1 MSRLRDVETTA
12 QIKLALI
19 ANPHISGFD
28 ISVDTVNRIVFLTG
42 AVQDPDQRALAE
54 DIARSHGG
62 LDIKNDIQV
71 LSEPAE
77 EAGLIRRVAEKP
89 SALAP
94 EDVSIR
100 ERVLGNLEVDGRV
113 NALMINVE
121 EAGGIVRLSG
131 VQESAIA
138 RRRAEEIARRVA
150 GVTDVVNE
158 IEVPDSPRKRA
169 DHAA

>member
-19 ANPHISGFD
+19 GNPHISGFD
-28 ISVDTVNRIVFLTG
+28 ISVDTVNGIVFLTG
-42 AVQDPDQRALAE
+42 AVQDPEQRALAE

-62 LDIKNDIQV
+62 LDVKNDIQV
-71 LSEPAE
+71 LSEPE
-77 EAGLIRRVAEKP
+77 KAGLIRQVAKKP

-138 RRRAEEIARRVA
+138 RRRAEEIARRVG